1 MLAVGAFLRR
11 SSSAWVKESLE
22 FGPSFISL
30 GLAPPLHAG
39 IFEEACFLD
48 DVIASADKL
57 CVVDDFVAA
66 RSKPFPF
73 HELFVESFNGGG
85 RVPVGVHAAVIGT
98 EISLCDQLVVVDAAE
113 IQLAYMRLLLALRS
127 ASVINLLLL
136 MRLKSGWGRTNPR
149 GPEAALGRGPGP
161 GVAALG
167 LLVVRIPGV
176 AALGLWQLWGCWWY
190 VDLGWHWGAD
200 PGGALGC

>member
-1 MLAVGAFLRR
+1 M
-11 SSSAWVKESLE
+11 
-22 FGPSFISL
+22 
-30 GLAPPLHAG
+30 
-39 IFEEACFLD
+39 
-48 DVIASADKL
+48 
-57 CVVDDFVAA
+57 
-66 RSKPFPF
+66 
-73 HELFVESFNGGG
+73 
-85 RVPVGVHAAVIGT
+85 
-98 EISLCDQLVVVDAAE
+98 
-113 IQLAYMRLLLALRS
+113 
-127 ASVINLLLL
+127 INLLLL